1 MSKPG
6 KIILSGGLILGSGAY
21 ALWQHEQALPPPAMR
36 QLAEKTSQAAP
47 KPAAPMPVPKPAT
60 LPPPVAAQT
69 APTPEP
75 ALKPN
80 APARLAA
87 AQPAPARAAEPAPP
101 PENPAPPPQTA
112 APADVPPSPPPE
124 PLNAVQLA
132 PPPAASTGRYAD
144 GEFVGNSVDD
154 EWGPVQVKVVVKNG
168 DIADVICI
176 EYPFHRQRSAEISE
190 WAIPTLVEET
200 IKAQSEK
207 IDWVSQASF
216 TSDQFQ
222 KSLASALARAQKK
235 QPT

>member
-6 KIILSGGLILGSGAY
+6 KIFLSGGLILSSAAY
-21 ALWQHEQALPPPAMR
+21 ALWQQEQALPPPAMR

-47 KPAAPMPVPKPAT
+47 TPVREPLPPQAAAPAPTAEAASTPAPPAPPKLKPQKLAKTEPPAKEEPAAP
-60 LPPPVAAQT
+60 AA
-69 APTPEP
+69 PE
-75 ALKPN
+75 
-80 APARLAA
+80 
-87 AQPAPARAAEPAPP
+87 AEPAPP
-101 PENPAPPPQTA
+101 PA
-112 APADVPPSPPPE
+112 E

-132 PPPAASTGRYAD
+132 PAPAASTGRYAD

-154 EWGPVQVKVVVKNG
+154 EWGPVQVKVVVRNG

-216 TSDQFQ
+216 TSEQFQ
-222 KSLASALARAQKK
+222 KSLASALVRAHK
-235 QPT
+235 QS

>member
-6 KIILSGGLILGSGAY
+6 KIILSGGLILSSAAY
-21 ALWQHEQALPPPAMR
+21 ALWQQEQALPPPAMR

-47 KPAAPMPVPKPAT
+47 VTPALPAPALALPPPDAAAAPQTPHAPAPEVPKPQERIAGNEKAPQAAT
-60 LPPPVAAQT
+60 
-69 APTPEP
+69 
-75 ALKPN
+75 
-80 APARLAA
+80 
-87 AQPAPARAAEPAPP
+87 EPAPS
-101 PENPAPPPQTA
+101 EIPAPPAQTA
-112 APADVPPSPPPE
+112 APAQPAPPPPAE

-132 PPPAASTGRYAD
+132 PPPAASTGHYVD
-144 GEFVGNSVDD
+144 GDFVGNAVDD

-190 WAIPTLVEET
+190 WAIPQLIEET
-200 IKAQSEK
+200 IKAQSAK
-207 IDWVSQASF
+207 VDWVSQASF

-222 KSLASALARAQKK
+222 KSLATALARAQKQ